1 MGDLLYKPTSKD
13 DEDEIWLEVPEAA
26 LFLEAARV
34 CPTEDHVGGH
44 PPSPFG
50 YELIATFLLTGG
62 RQKEV
67 FGLEIGDVDFERKSI
82 TLSAARG
89 TPVSV
94 LSAREG
100 AQVD

>member
-1 MGDLLYKPTSKD
+1 
-13 DEDEIWLEVPEAA
+13 
-26 LFLEAARV
+26 
-34 CPTEDHVGGH
+34 
-44 PPSPFG
+44 
-50 YELIATFLLTGG
+50 LLTGG

-67 FGLEIGDVDFERKSI
+67 FGLEIADVDFYRKSI
-82 TLSAARG
+82 TFRPNKWRRLKTKKSHRAPLAPTGAHPPALHVRTESAARG